1 MGHHNV
7 VWDSSVQELYSVPLK
22 KNGNIQVTPGPLGPG
37 SILSV
42 TQAAVNFQTNKKT
55 LKIFYQTSIENTNQK
70 KMNNLHG
77 GLISHSRL
85 SFSSDLSKQFSF
97 PSHTLFRSMHSP
109 LSHVNSVRASQH
121 LASLLSSD
129 LSEQS
134 TWPSQRYSRGM
145 HCSSLWQVNWFSL
158 HS

>member
-1 MGHHNV
+1 MRFI
-7 VWDSSVQELYSVPLK
+7 SAR
-22 KNGNIQVTPGPLGPG
+22 IIFG
-37 SILSV
+37 SIEEKWKHTWNSRTTWARIYPVRNTGSCKLPNKQK
-42 TQAAVNFQTNKKT
+42 TFQH
-55 LKIFYQTSIENTNQK
+55 FYQTSIENTNWK
-70 KMNNLHG
+70 KMNHLHG

-145 HCSSLWQVNWFSL
+145 HCSSLWQVNWYSL